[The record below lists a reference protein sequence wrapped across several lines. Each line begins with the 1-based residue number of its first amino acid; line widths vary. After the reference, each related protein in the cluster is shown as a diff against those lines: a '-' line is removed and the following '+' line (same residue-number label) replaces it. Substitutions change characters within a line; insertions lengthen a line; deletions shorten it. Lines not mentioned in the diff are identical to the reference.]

1 MAGDHFQTLRAVF
14 RPWYIKVVSGIAT
27 LCAGI
32 GLYASLQDQF
42 PDKLPKL
49 QDMVTVAHVLI
60 LPWWG
65 WLLVLQAA
73 LGFGLYD
80 YVRRTIGGLKPDP
93 DNLARLAITR
103 VEQHA
108 RRLARLEET
117 SADIHALQIL
127 VADLRETVDAL
138 VRRQAEHVSTPELG
152 SRLQTEIADLNN
164 RLVARIANVESALSI
179 RLLELERTTHGS
191 VAGQSIRDTIA
202 KSMPHDRERV
212 SKTAHDLYEVVRTCM
227 EPLPKIATEIVD
239 GWEHKTLS
247 REWIRDNLDTLSDLI
262 IHSRDKIKAKIRGN
276 FDEDAFSFLV
286 DEPRLE
292 FNFQQVAASYANA
305 VRELHTEQSL
315 EVLRAYNDNLR
326 ACAQVFDQWVSSALA
341 RLKAIASGT

>member
-1 MAGDHFQTLRAVF
+1 
-14 RPWYIKVVSGIAT
+14 
-27 LCAGI
+27 
-32 GLYASLQDQF
+32 
-42 PDKLPKL
+42 
-49 QDMVTVAHVLI
+49 
-60 LPWWG
+60 
-65 WLLVLQAA
+65 
-73 LGFGLYD
+73 
-80 YVRRTIGGLKPDP
+80 
-93 DNLARLAITR
+93 
-103 VEQHA
+103 
-108 RRLARLEET
+108 
-117 SADIHALQIL
+117 
-127 VADLRETVDAL
+127 
-138 VRRQAEHVSTPELG
+138 
-152 SRLQTEIADLNN
+152 
-164 RLVARIANVESALSI
+164 
-179 RLLELERTTHGS
+179 
-191 VAGQSIRDTIA
+191 
-202 KSMPHDRERV
+202 
-212 SKTAHDLYEVVRTCM
+212 M